1 MEISRD
7 EKDLEELI
15 NIALDINEKQMK
27 SKVIRWYFWTDEI
40 VLLLNFLLS

>member
-27 SKVIRWYFWTDEI
+27 SKVIR
-40 VLLLNFLLS
+40 